1 MSKNV
6 NEFIEKLENG
16 FPPMD
21 NGYIVYNCGFWSK
34 PIWYRFDIETEH
46 WEWTDNLCIWHSVIK
61 QNINI
66 SPDNMIIINY
76 LRLKSLNKNIK
87 VMSKKMEDINE
98 LEDIVHNLFLNY
110 KTLDKP
116 IVDEKYKDDAKVLD
130 YLNQLDLENNRL
142 DEHMSGLIYIEDT
155 FISER
160 DKSRTRN
167 SQKEL
172 LDNYTNSII
181 IKKILIVECKLKI
194 AYLINGLKIR
204 LNQIS
209 SPTHLL
215 DTYKM
220 EQFENDINQVCNF
233 LDKKTNFV
241 DNTRI
246 STSIFNFQTRLLN
259 SLGITVHENLA
270 MNSELI
276 FNGIQRLK
284 EKIKKDSIDY
294 VNKIKNMEKE
304 HSIFIKN
311 LELKYGKL
319 DASKKSIEFQNVE
332 LECSLSSNNDDIIRL
347 MNENSILKKN
357 SDKLEQEN
365 SILKNHVENIL
376 NLSPNIVYD
385 ENENTYLLKDDI
397 YDMLDDGI

>member
-34 PIWYRFDIETEH
+34 PIWYRFDIETEY
-46 WEWTDNLCIWHSVIK
+46 WEWTDNLRIWHSVIK

-66 SPDNMIIINY
+66 SHDNMVIINY

-87 VMSKKMEDINE
+87 VISKKMEDMNE

-116 IVDEKYKDDAKVLD
+116 IVDEKYVDDAKVLD

-142 DEHMSGLIYIEDT
+142 DDHMSGLIQIEDK
-155 FISER
+155 FILER
-160 DKSRTRN
+160 DKFRTRN

-209 SPTHLL
+209 STTHLL
-215 DTYKM
+215 DIYKM
-220 EQFENDINQVCNF
+220 EQLENDINQVCNF

-241 DNTRI
+241 DNKRI
-246 STSIFNFQTRLLN
+246 STSIFNFQTKLLN

-276 FNGIQRLK
+276 FNSIQKIK
-284 EKIKKDSIDY
+284 EKMKKDALDY
-294 VNKIKNMEKE
+294 ETKIKNMEKE
-304 HSIFIKN
+304 QSKLIKN
-311 LELKYGKL
+311 LELKYAKL
-319 DASKKSIEFQNVE
+319 DASKKNIEFENTE
-332 LECSLSSNNDDIIRL
+332 LECSLSSNNDDLVRL
-347 MNENSILKKN
+347 MNENAILKKN
-357 SDKLEQEN
+357 SDKLELEN
-365 SILKNHVENIL
+365 SKLKNDVKNIL

-385 ENENTYLLKDDI
+385 ENESMYVLNDDI

>member
-1 MSKNV
+1 
-6 NEFIEKLENG
+6 
-16 FPPMD
+16 
-21 NGYIVYNCGFWSK
+21 
-34 PIWYRFDIETEH
+34 
-46 WEWTDNLCIWHSVIK
+46 
-61 QNINI
+61 
-66 SPDNMIIINY
+66 
-76 LRLKSLNKNIK
+76 
-87 VMSKKMEDINE
+87 
-98 LEDIVHNLFLNY
+98 
-110 KTLDKP
+110 
-116 IVDEKYKDDAKVLD
+116 
-130 YLNQLDLENNRL
+130 
-142 DEHMSGLIYIEDT
+142 
-155 FISER
+155 
-160 DKSRTRN
+160 
-167 SQKEL
+167 
-172 LDNYTNSII
+172 
-181 IKKILIVECKLKI
+181 
-194 AYLINGLKIR
+194 
-204 LNQIS
+204 
-209 SPTHLL
+209 
-215 DTYKM
+215 M

-241 DNTRI
+241 DNKRI

-284 EKIKKDSIDY
+284 EKMKKDSIDY